1 MGAFLI
7 LLLII
12 IICWYIM
19 RIQRKIGEFKI
30 FIPIFMWVKKFFS
43 DGFDDTS
50 TVMKITTKTNTTTTY
65 KVKSKAP
72 LV

>member
-30 FIPIFMWVKKFFS
+30 FIPIFMWVKKIFS
-43 DGFDDTS
+43 DGFDDNFYGDENND
-50 TVMKITTKTNTTTTY
+50 KNKYDDDI
-65 KVKSKAP
+65 
-72 LV
+72 

>member
-30 FIPIFMWVKKFFS
+30 FIPLFMWVKEFFS
-43 DGFDDTS
+43 DGFDDNFYGDENND
-50 TVMKITTKTNTTTTY
+50 KNKYNDDI
-65 KVKSKAP
+65 
-72 LV
+72 